1 VNITVSA
8 AHPEA
13 AAVADPAE
21 EVAAYKRLVVEVV
34 GPGRPA

>member
-1 VNITVSA
+1 VNITASA

-13 AAVADPAE
+13 AAAADPAE
-21 EVAAYKRLVVEVV
+21 EVVAYKRPVVEVA